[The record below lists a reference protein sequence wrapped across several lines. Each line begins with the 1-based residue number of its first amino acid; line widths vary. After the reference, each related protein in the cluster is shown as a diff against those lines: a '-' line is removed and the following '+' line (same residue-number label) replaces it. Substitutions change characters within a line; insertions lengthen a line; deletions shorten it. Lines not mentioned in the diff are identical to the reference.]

1 MGRGPVGAP
10 AIIRYNNQS
19 ISAIDDVSGLSDSM
33 VLIKTVTASSSATIS
48 FVDGTSDVVLDNTYP
63 IYKFVLIDIHPSANT
78 TDLTF
83 QASTDT
89 GSSYGV
95 TATSTCFTSQL
106 DEANT
111 APGLSYSGDPRHL
124 AQSSSFQSLSIDCGN
139 DNDQSAAGELWLYN
153 PSSTT
158 FVKHFLSRVQNYHG
172 SDYSIEAYAA
182 GYFNTT
188 SAVDAIQ
195 FKFDSGNI
203 DAGTFKL
210 YGIKDS

>member
-1 MGRGPVGAP
+1 MCSELC
-10 AIIRYNNQS
+10 IR
-19 ISAIDDVSGLSDSM
+19 DR
-33 VLIKTVTASSSATIS
+33 
-48 FVDGTSDVVLDNTYP
+48 
-63 IYKFVLIDIHPSANT
+63 
-78 TDLTF
+78 
-83 QASTDT
+83 
-89 GSSYGV
+89 
-95 TATSTCFTSQL
+95 
-106 DEANT
+106 
-111 APGLSYSGDPRHL
+111 SYSCDSRHIS
-124 AQSSSFQSLSIDCGN
+124 QSSSFQSLSIDCGN